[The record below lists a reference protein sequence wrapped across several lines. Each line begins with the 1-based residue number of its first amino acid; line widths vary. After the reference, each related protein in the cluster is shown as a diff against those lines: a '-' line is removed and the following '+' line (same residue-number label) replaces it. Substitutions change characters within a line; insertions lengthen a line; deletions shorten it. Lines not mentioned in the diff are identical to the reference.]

1 MYSIML
7 NVMFENNDDYVDNVI
22 IQDDCKQQ
30 ILITKELIH
39 QKFLLKINVNH
50 IVNLNLN
57 DVQYLIV

>member
-1 MYSIML
+1 
-7 NVMFENNDDYVDNVI
+7 MFENNDDYVDNVI